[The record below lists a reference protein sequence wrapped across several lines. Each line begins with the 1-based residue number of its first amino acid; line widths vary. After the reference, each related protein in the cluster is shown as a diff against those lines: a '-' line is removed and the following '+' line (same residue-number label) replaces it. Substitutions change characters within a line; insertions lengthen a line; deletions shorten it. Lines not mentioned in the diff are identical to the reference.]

1 MQTSEKIIFQNGYS
15 VIILFEKNKAS
26 ANVIVFSVY
35 YATGNK
41 WDLKIKTSFE
51 FHSIKME
58 NFTQKF

>member
-15 VIILFEKNKAS
+15 GSILFEKNNAS
-26 ANVIVFSVY
+26 AIVIVFSVY

-51 FHSIKME
+51 FNSI
-58 NFTQKF
+58 